1 MLPIPDDVWREIGQL
16 AVSSLAALFELWTV
30 CKQFRRA
37 FSHPLMLSRFPV
49 RLDEPAQL
57 ARLGSLGARL
67 KSVQFNHASNASLE
81 SILLPTTL
89 TSLNLKHC
97 RVSARGLTSALR
109 GLSQLTELNVDG
121 CLGLENLKALM
132 HLPLVSLVIGC
143 GHRHHFW
150 DADEVLPAL
159 PALRSLDLNSMGL
172 CANTFDREGSESPCV
187 AAMSRLRNLH
197 TLILEGADL
206 HDREFAKLAPLS
218 TTVRTLCVAH
228 TKITD
233 HSAGVLSEFVWL
245 ENLTV
250 DNCQL
255 STLSFRAICT
265 LVNLRGLFASNCPE
279 MVCDASLPAIGA
291 LIQLETLDIS
301 FNPVKRF
308 EPLYALQELCVL
320 DATQCRMA
328 KMDGWVTED
337 QWDMEAEARRG
348 LCAHVPG
355 LLIRC
360 VDSRRDM
367 PTVRNFG

>member
-1 MLPIPDDVWREIGQL
+1 MLLVPDDVPDDVWREIGQM

-30 CKQFRRA
+30 CRQFRRA
-37 FSHPLMLSRFPV
+37 FSQPLMLSRFPV

-57 ARLGSLGARL
+57 AHLGSLGARL
-67 KSVQFNHASNASLE
+67 KSVQFNHASNSNFE

-121 CLGLENLKALM
+121 CFGLENMKALM

-143 GHRHHFW
+143 GHRDHFW

-187 AAMSRLRNLH
+187 AAMSRLTNLH

-206 HDREFAKLAPLS
+206 HDREFAKLSPLS
-218 TTVRTLCVAH
+218 LTLRTLCVAN

-245 ENLTV
+245 ENLSV

-279 MVCDASLPAIGA
+279 MVCDASLPAIEA
-291 LIQLETLDIS
+291 LIHLETLDIS
-301 FNPVKRF
+301 FNSVKRF
-308 EPLYALQELCVL
+308 EPLYTLRKLCVL
-320 DATQCRMA
+320 DATQCHMA
-328 KMDGWVTED
+328 ED
-337 QWDMEAEARRG
+337 QWDMEEEARRA
-348 LCAHVPG
+348 LCTHVPG
-355 LLIRC
+355 LLMRC
-360 VDSRRDM
+360 VDSRQHMR
-367 PTVRNFG
+367 PLRNFG